1 MVAGNLIHAKA
12 QDEGTGTQ
20 TQTTGPEG
28 NVKVSRLMG
37 AIEYGRPLAQHWNG
51 TLGVNFQRANC
62 LDDHNQPMTKASTH
76 HSPALCLRPCF
87 CKRYKGVVQGRLAL
101 ITPFTE
107 HDLVAWPTVTLAFAE
122 ATLSWLQPTDIQQ
135 SSNLLRQPAAFRQG
149 CPSTSQ
155 EHDMP
160 CRTATMLP

>member
-1 MVAGNLIHAKA
+1 MCQSGVVAAGNLIHAKA

-62 LDDHNQPMTKASTH
+62 LDDHNQPMTKVSTLLLH
-76 HSPALCLRPCF
+76 LLVCAVPWCCLDDFNR
-87 CKRYKGVVQGRLAL
+87 A
-101 ITPFTE
+101 
-107 HDLVAWPTVTLAFAE
+107 
-122 ATLSWLQPTDIQQ
+122 
-135 SSNLLRQPAAFRQG
+135 
-149 CPSTSQ
+149 
-155 EHDMP
+155 
-160 CRTATMLP
+160 